1 MKTLFKIGE
10 IAELF
15 HLNIKTLRYYDD
27 IDLVKPET
35 VDPNTGYRY
44 YSTRQ
49 FEQLNTIRY
58 LRELGVPL
66 SEIHAFLNN
75 RDTDRMEQILRS
87 QIDQVEEKQKELEN
101 VKKKLD
107 SRIRLI
113 HDAKMGKINV
123 PQVKRI
129 PSREALLLRYSA
141 KPDSD
146 LEYPIRLL
154 AKDISVA
161 SVFLGKV
168 GLSIDVN
175 NIRAGRFD
183 IYDYVFLLLDE
194 DETREHS
201 AIDSK
206 NGSERV
212 HFKGGMYAVIR
223 FRGTHR
229 EAEKNYRKLTRFI
242 KDEGYEASGHS
253 MEITLID
260 SGFTTDEGQYVTEI
274 QLPIKKIRK

>member
-1 MKTLFKIGE
+1 MKNLFKIGE

-15 HLNIKTLRYYDD
+15 HLNIKTLRYYDE

-35 VDPNTGYRY
+35 VDPDTGYRY

-58 LRELGVPL
+58 LRELGVSL
-66 SEIHAFLNN
+66 SEIYDFLNN
-75 RDTDRMEQILRS
+75 RETEKMEQILQS
-87 QIDQVEEKQKELEN
+87 QIDQVEEKKKELEI
-101 VKKKLD
+101 VKKKLN

-113 HDAKMGKINV
+113 RDAKAGKIDA
-123 PQVKRI
+123 PQIKCI
-129 PSREALLLRYSA
+129 PSREALLLRYSTE
-141 KPDSD
+141 PGSD

-154 AKDISVA
+154 AKDIPVA

-175 NIRAGRFD
+175 SIQSGRFG

-194 DETREHS
+194 DETMEHN
-201 AIDSK
+201 ADDRK

-212 HFKGGMYAVIR
+212 HLKEGTYAVNR
-223 FRGTHR
+223 FQGTHR
-229 EAEKNYRKLTRFI
+229 EAEKNYKKLTRFI
-242 KDEGYEASGHS
+242 KEEGYEISGHS
-253 MEITLID
+253 LEITLID
-260 SGFTTDEGQYVTEI
+260 SGFTTDERQYVTEI
-274 QLPIKKIRK
+274 QIPVKKIKK